1 MDQDIRA
8 VFIGLQISIV
18 GTALLAIASH
28 PSEGS
33 GLAATPG
40 MILLLA
46 GIWVTAKTLYR
57 SDG

>member
-1 MDQDIRA
+1 MNQDNKA
-8 VFIGLQISIV
+8 AFAGLQISIV

-28 PSEGS
+28 PSEGGS
-33 GLAATPG
+33 LLVAPG
-40 MILLLA
+40 VLLLLA